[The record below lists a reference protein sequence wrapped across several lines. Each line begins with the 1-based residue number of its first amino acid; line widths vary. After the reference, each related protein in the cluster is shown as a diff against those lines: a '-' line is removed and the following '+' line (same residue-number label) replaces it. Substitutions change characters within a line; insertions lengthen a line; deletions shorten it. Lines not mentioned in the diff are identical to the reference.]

1 MDKLKAAKA
10 AVGEKNYDYA
20 YDLCHDLL
28 EMDRSNYNVYIL
40 LGVSCQHLGKYA
52 EGEGTYAHAQTMPKA
67 NVLAWQG
74 LCALYE
80 ASGDRT
86 KHEQALQSLC
96 DRLVVEGN
104 RNKAWETMNKVILLV
119 ESDDRRLVSVLRG
132 LTQAGPY
139 HDLLKAEADPQ
150 PPTEMELLERM
161 CEIESTLDSRMV
173 ESEVNKRRTRLG
185 AGPVQRVRAEVR
197 AEVYGKS
204 TLLDTLQQLVAACVD
219 ANDLDRLMSHEQR
232 YFECLDDRLEFVDDT
247 QRAAAVE
254 QLQNMAADLV
264 TNGRC
269 AAAFE
274 FLIETVDIDD
284 TRLGE
289 MAAQYV
295 ELFPDARLVPA
306 VSAWLALRDPVAT
319 VDADSIRGIESP
331 FARAQLVAAMARNR
345 QHRACVDAAVAAR
358 TAQQTF
364 ADKYGIR
371 LQRSRLAVD
380 LAAADAYM
388 QIGKEHADDAER
400 LYRTCLEAD
409 ANNKAAALGLGLAT
423 CALGHGDEGRQLLQ
437 RLVDSDA
444 HNHRAWGGL
453 GAALVDAGD
462 LHGAVDAF
470 RHAIAEAPE
479 YAPHHVG
486 LASALWQLGGEWRHD
501 KQHAYTSWLT
511 AARLDPT
518 DPSVFSGL
526 GQWYQEHDD
535 NVRARRCF
543 AKAVSLDCTNSIAAP
558 LLADIYARE
567 GSDDL
572 CEELLQRATDNSFAL
587 PWAWRRLGFLHLR
600 QGASE
605 RAVAAFQSALS
616 SDRTDCLCWEGLCE
630 AYMGIGRIHT
640 AVKVAQKIVDLEPGR
655 VAGHWLSAQACMR
668 AQALDQALNHFDC
681 AMKCAGADSALW
693 QRPLVVA
700 RAECLA
706 LSAEKW
712 FSDGL
717 FGRSADA
724 ANAAL
729 SAVLGVRPQ
738 SFLEWGIVHTACA
751 WLVRTQTQ
759 IGQHQELLLVDV
771 VTTLAEQ
778 AQQLDAE
785 PMPTYLADAVQT
797 AAREERVSGQGN
809 GYVEQLFVLAGRA
822 TRLRVML
829 AGSAVLASAAWTD
842 LGFVYYEHSTRVDS
856 SLPRLL
862 QQDDESFKP
871 SPLLDAATACA
882 LAAIQLDGANAR
894 AYNLQGTVASLARNA
909 GLAQHAFIMAT
920 RRASLSA
927 LPWANLGFLY
937 LAHGDV
943 ELGNKAFARAQMLE
957 PDLYAGW
964 LGQALIAEQVGSAEC
979 VELFEACL
987 LLEGVSTEI
996 ADFGYALQVWR
1007 AAAARFADTSKP
1019 TGVRSHSEQNRL
1031 LLAIYAARR
1040 YVARADDS
1048 QGVGHHVLGMLLEQN
1063 GEYEAAADTYAR
1075 ALDRVSASDERLWI
1089 AWASLARAQCSAQ
1102 QYSDAVSSYARAAE
1116 LLDVCEPSRRQ
1127 LLGFTLG
1134 HSLAL
1139 FFAGELEDSLH
1150 MFERTLS
1157 QTEGEAEQ
1165 PAVSLML
1172 AQVLWALGTDEH
1184 RALAR
1189 QHLVDAMS
1197 ESAYTPGLSAL
1208 FAMGLLTDDADL
1220 VTAAHAEL
1228 RSADDPTYS
1237 CARLESYLA
1246 ILRGDPVAGR
1256 RALSR
1261 ALHRRPDDASLWLL
1275 AADFELLCGQRRPGK
1290 SAAALELFGLAGS
1303 GRTDAEAKGEAP
1315 TQSTTDVLT
1324 KAGYIYQ
1331 SSAGIYTLMPLAQ
1344 RVVAKIEAIVDD
1356 EMQRVG
1362 GQKLAMPNLLT
1373 PDNWIKTGRW
1383 DSTGDELFAF
1393 QDRKQ
1398 STMLLGPTHEEEIT
1412 AIVKSMVRSYRQ
1424 YPLRLYQITRK
1435 FRDEARPRAGLL
1447 RGREFVMKDM
1457 YSFDVGEQ
1465 RAVDTFYALER
1476 AYRRCFDR
1484 IGVPYAVAEA
1494 DSGNIGGSLSKEFHF
1509 VSSAGEDTLLKCSSC
1524 DYSANEER
1532 AQSVASSNS
1541 NAVDVYR
1548 GVITNEK
1555 AQTIREFRVVVPA
1568 QHRLNLL
1575 KIKSAWPANAR
1586 EELKMTSIATVD
1598 ASNPASVC
1606 QSILAESGSGDIEYL
1621 IDESIDGRVLDALRD
1636 GVEDACAVR
1645 AKDWRLAQTGETC
1658 ARCKHG
1664 KLESQR
1670 AIEVGH
1676 IFYLGDKYSKAMDLN
1691 VVYQGQRS
1699 HVQMGCYGIGISR
1712 ILQAAAECS
1721 NADGRGL
1728 RWPVA
1733 IAPYLA
1739 TIVPLDGMDHVAE
1752 LYSVL
1757 EGVRIHNAQL
1767 FKSNIVVDDR
1777 DYLSAGFRLHD
1788 AQLLGIPVTIVMGRR
1803 FKQMSEV
1810 EVQLRVPMLALPQ
1823 HVAGIAVQGD
1833 GYEHKAYVRVD
1844 KLAEFLA
1851 CAFESHLQRQ
1861 QLAES

>member
-1 MDKLKAAKA
+1 
-10 AVGEKNYDYA
+10 
-20 YDLCHDLL
+20 
-28 EMDRSNYNVYIL
+28 
-40 LGVSCQHLGKYA
+40 
-52 EGEGTYAHAQTMPKA
+52 
-67 NVLAWQG
+67 
-74 LCALYE
+74 
-80 ASGDRT
+80 
-86 KHEQALQSLC
+86 
-96 DRLVVEGN
+96 
-104 RNKAWETMNKVILLV
+104 
-119 ESDDRRLVSVLRG
+119 
-132 LTQAGPY
+132 
-139 HDLLKAEADPQ
+139 
-150 PPTEMELLERM
+150 
-161 CEIESTLDSRMV
+161 
-173 ESEVNKRRTRLG
+173 
-185 AGPVQRVRAEVR
+185 
-197 AEVYGKS
+197 
-204 TLLDTLQQLVAACVD
+204 
-219 ANDLDRLMSHEQR
+219 
-232 YFECLDDRLEFVDDT
+232 
-247 QRAAAVE
+247 
-254 QLQNMAADLV
+254 
-264 TNGRC
+264 
-269 AAAFE
+269 
-274 FLIETVDIDD
+274 
-284 TRLGE
+284 
-289 MAAQYV
+289 
-295 ELFPDARLVPA
+295 
-306 VSAWLALRDPVAT
+306 
-319 VDADSIRGIESP
+319 
-331 FARAQLVAAMARNR
+331 
-345 QHRACVDAAVAAR
+345 
-358 TAQQTF
+358 
-364 ADKYGIR
+364 
-371 LQRSRLAVD
+371 
-380 LAAADAYM
+380 
-388 QIGKEHADDAER
+388 
-400 LYRTCLEAD
+400 
-409 ANNKAAALGLGLAT
+409 
-423 CALGHGDEGRQLLQ
+423 
-437 RLVDSDA
+437 
-444 HNHRAWGGL
+444 
-453 GAALVDAGD
+453 
-462 LHGAVDAF
+462 
-470 RHAIAEAPE
+470 
-479 YAPHHVG
+479 
-486 LASALWQLGGEWRHD
+486 
-501 KQHAYTSWLT
+501 
-511 AARLDPT
+511 
-518 DPSVFSGL
+518 
-526 GQWYQEHDD
+526 
-535 NVRARRCF
+535 
-543 AKAVSLDCTNSIAAP
+543 
-558 LLADIYARE
+558 
-567 GSDDL
+567 
-572 CEELLQRATDNSFAL
+572 
-587 PWAWRRLGFLHLR
+587 
-600 QGASE
+600 
-605 RAVAAFQSALS
+605 
-616 SDRTDCLCWEGLCE
+616 
-630 AYMGIGRIHT
+630 
-640 AVKVAQKIVDLEPGR
+640 
-655 VAGHWLSAQACMR
+655 
-668 AQALDQALNHFDC
+668 
-681 AMKCAGADSALW
+681 
-693 QRPLVVA
+693 
-700 RAECLA
+700 
-706 LSAEKW
+706 
-712 FSDGL
+712 
-717 FGRSADA
+717 
-724 ANAAL
+724 
-729 SAVLGVRPQ
+729 
-738 SFLEWGIVHTACA
+738 WGIVHTACA

-759 IGQHQELLLVDV
+759 ISEHQELLLVDV
-771 VTTLAEQ
+771 VAALAEQ
-778 AQQLDAE
+778 AQQQLDVE

-1063 GEYEAAADTYAR
+1063 GEYEAAADAYAR

-1290 SAAALELFGLAGS
+1290 SAAALELFGLASRGHYSWSKAPDLAVVNSAKLQTAVSALSIQSRTTGNQGAARRAVMYQPVLGRARPLFASANGHYRRIIPRFSSSHIPESSRLSWMLLPTKKVSRGS

-1315 TQSTTDVLT
+1315 TQSTTDVLI